1 MREHRFLG
9 TFELV
14 TPLRLGAGDQA
25 DLADSAVWRQASGA
39 VIIPGTSLAGAF
51 RGFLERLTRVD
62 CRITDG
68 VPRRLPEEEPPCGCI
83 LCALFGDVRPGK
95 DPSAHASRVT
105 FQDSVVEGANVRIVD
120 GVAMDRRRR
129 AASDARRFDFEE
141 VAPGAQ
147 LSIEVRGSALSDEEL
162 TWLGAAFHALGSGHI
177 ALGGRVAQ
185 GFGRVE
191 TRALSL
197 RWRDTERPEHL
208 VAAVLNQAGSE
219 EAWPESVEPFPGEE
233 TEQPGR
239 WEVRFL
245 IAAPPLATFLVA
257 DPLESVFQG
266 FDRAPRGGVA
276 APELPATS
284 LRGVLR
290 SAAERILRTLDPG
303 AACDPTEASRS
314 CAAREREAA
323 KQKKACPRCLACQ
336 LFGNEEWA
344 SWIRLEVR
352 PISRGGPGQP
362 FDHVAIDRFTG
373 GASEGRKFD
382 AVAATNAEYE
392 VRLSAGD
399 VPEAERNWVTGLLA
413 LALQDLHQGRVTLGH
428 GSARGHG
435 WFAIKDPPD
444 FPDPI
449 EDGIRALWK
458 KVGLPFPEVA

>member
-14 TPLRLGAGDQA
+14 TPLRLSSGDQA
-25 DLADSAVWRQASGA
+25 GLADSAVWRHASG
-39 VIIPGTSLAGAF
+39 VVVIPGTSLAGAF
-51 RGFLERLTRVD
+51 RGFLERLTGAR
-62 CRITDG
+62 CKITEG
-68 VPRRLPEEEPPCGCI
+68 VARRLPEEEPPCGCEV
-83 LCALFGDVRPGK
+83 CELFGDVRAGK
-95 DPSAHASRVT
+95 DPNAHASRLT
-105 FQDSVVEGANVRIVD
+105 FQDSIVEGAAVRIVD

-141 VAPGAQ
+141 VAPGA
-147 LSIEVRGSALSDEEL
+147 LISVEVRGRALSEEEL

-185 GFGRVE
+185 GFGRLE
-191 TRALSL
+191 ARALSV

-208 VAAVLNQAGSE
+208 LAAVLEDAGSE
-219 EAWPESVEPFPGEE
+219 TAWPESVEPLPGEGIE
-233 TEQPGR
+233 EPDR
-239 WEVRFL
+239 WEVRL
-245 IAAPPLATFLVA
+245 HIVAPPQTTFLVA
-257 DPLESVFQG
+257 DPLESVFRG

-276 APELPATS
+276 SPDLPATS

-290 SAAERILRTLDPG
+290 SAAERILCTLDPA
-303 AACDPTEASRS
+303 AACDPTDASKS

-323 KQKKACPRCLACQ
+323 KQRKAFTRCLACR

-352 PISRGGPGQP
+352 PISSGGPGQP

-382 AVAATNAEYE
+382 ALAAANAEYE
-392 VRLSAGD
+392 VRLSTGNLPA
-399 VPEAERNWVTGLLA
+399 AERTWITGLLA
-413 LALQDLHQGRVTLGH
+413 LALQDLHQGRVTLGY

-435 WFAIKDPPD
+435 WFTIKEAPV
-444 FPDPI
+444 FPDQV
-449 EDGIRALWK
+449 DVGIRALWK
-458 KVGLPFPEVA
+458 EVGLPFPEVA